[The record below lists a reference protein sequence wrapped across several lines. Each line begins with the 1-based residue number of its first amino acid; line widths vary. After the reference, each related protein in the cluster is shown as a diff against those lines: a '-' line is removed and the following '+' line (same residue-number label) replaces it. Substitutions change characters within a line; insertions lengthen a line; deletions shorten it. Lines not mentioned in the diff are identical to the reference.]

1 LLQTKEKRDYNS
13 GYIEHNAKNISKRGK
28 VSIVI
33 IYIFILIVIAGLII
47 LHIGQSLRMTHLDFE
62 VQKLEQVFNQINK
75 ENHLLNIKLARDT
88 SLAKVEYIARNEL
101 KMVEPDEVEILVLNT
116 ANRIEE
122 VNYKEENNK
131 RFFTKVFDTFLNSLN
146 TVKADSLD

>member
-1 LLQTKEKRDYNS
+1 
-13 GYIEHNAKNISKRGK
+13 
-28 VSIVI
+28 
-33 IYIFILIVIAGLII
+33 VIAGLII